1 MRFKTMVLLQNNAL
15 SRKWDKLSPII
26 SVVTIAKNHAVGLT
40 YTLESLL
47 SQSFQNWESIIV
59 VGKSID
65 ETLSI
70 AEEFEKRDARIK
82 VVRQLDSGIYEAM
95 NLGIYEVST
104 ESKFINFMNA
114 GDSFYE
120 ADTLAKLVKIAN
132 TEKASLVIGGYKIK
146 GYSKHYQQ
154 KQGVLSDFSFTFSRR
169 TGCHQSMIYSIQAVL
184 DAGAYNTRYRLAA
197 DHDLTLKI
205 LGQSGARKVEFLVA
219 EMEPGG
225 LSDCSLATLH
235 REKQAIRREY
245 FNKRPWVWL
254 IGYAWQFAALSK
266 ISLRSS
272 ITGKKHPLG

>member
-1 MRFKTMVLLQNNAL
+1 MLQNNAL
-15 SRKWDKLSPII
+15 SRKWEKLSPMI

-70 AEEFEKRDARIK
+70 AEEFEKRDARVK

-104 ESKFINFMNA
+104 ESTFINFMNA

-120 ADTLAKLVKIAN
+120 ADTLAKLVNIAN

-154 KQGVLSDFSFTFSRR
+154 KQGVLSDISFTFSRR

-184 DAGAYNTRYRLAA
+184 DAGAYKTKYRLAA

-225 LSDCSLATLH
+225 LSDRSLATLH

-245 FNKRPWVWL
+245 FNKKPWVWL